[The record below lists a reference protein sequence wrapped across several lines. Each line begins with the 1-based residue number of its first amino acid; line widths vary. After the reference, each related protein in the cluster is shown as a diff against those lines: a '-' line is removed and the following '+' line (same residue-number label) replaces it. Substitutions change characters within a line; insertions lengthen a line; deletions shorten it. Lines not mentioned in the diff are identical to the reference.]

1 MIDAA
6 LLGTGGMMPMPDRFL
21 SSMLLRI
28 NGRLIMTDCGE
39 GTQVTLKML
48 GWGFKAI
55 DTICFT
61 HFHADHISG
70 LPGMLLTIG
79 NSGRTEPIRLIGP
92 KGLEKIVSGLRLIFP
107 ELPFRL
113 EFTEIEDFTKSYDF
127 GDFILRANEG
137 DHRIK
142 CISYRFDV
150 PRAGKFSTEKAIA
163 LKIPQRLWSVL
174 QKGGTVEYEG
184 KTYTSDMVLGSE
196 RKGLSVSFCTDT
208 RPVDSLVEFIKNSD
222 LFVCEGMYGEN
233 EKLEKAVEYKHMIF
247 SEAARLAKLGN
258 VKRLWL
264 THLSPS
270 MSEPEQFIDNARSI
284 FENTEVGCDRM
295 TISLNFDQP
304 LEEQK

>member
-1 MIDAA
+1 MIDIA

-79 NSGRTEPIRLIGP
+79 NAGRIEPVKLIGP
-92 KGLEKIVSGLRLIFP
+92 TGLKKVVDGLRLIFP
-107 ELPFRL
+107 ELPFKL
-113 EFTEIEDFTKSYDF
+113 EFVEIDDTSKTYDMRDFCLK
-127 GDFILRANEG
+127 ANEA
-137 DHRIK
+137 DHRIR
-142 CISYRFDV
+142 CLSYRFDV
-150 PRAGKFSTEKAIA
+150 KRKGKFSVEKAQS
-163 LKIPQRLWSVL
+163 LGLPVKLWSVL
-174 QKGGTVEYEG
+174 QKGGKVEYEG
-184 KTYTSDMVLGSE
+184 KTFTSDMVLGSD

-208 RPVDSLVEFIKNSD
+208 RPVDSLVDFIRESD

-233 EKLEKAVEYKHMIF
+233 EKQAKAVEYKHMLF
-247 SEAARLAKLGN
+247 SEAAKLAKLGC
-258 VKRLWL
+258 VKELWL

-270 MSEPEQFIDNARSI
+270 MSEPELFVDNAKKI
-284 FENTEVGCDRM
+284 FDNTKVGYDRM
-295 TISLNFDQP
+295 TARINFED
-304 LEEQK
+304 